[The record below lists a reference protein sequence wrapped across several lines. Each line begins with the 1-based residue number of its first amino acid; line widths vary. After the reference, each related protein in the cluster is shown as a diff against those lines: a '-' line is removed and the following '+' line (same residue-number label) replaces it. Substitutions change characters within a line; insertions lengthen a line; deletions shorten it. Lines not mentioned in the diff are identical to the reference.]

1 MIAAKHL
8 RLEDVS
14 AASVLPEH
22 CPVEHQ
28 RSVLGLVVEGHQLAA
43 GEPERNGIVVGR
55 VDSAAARIN
64 SKKHNWLLLLIDI
77 KIKETERQIGRKTD
91 RQIDRKAERQNDR
104 KTI

>member
-1 MIAAKHL
+1 MHQLTFIRFGLIAAEHL

-14 AASVLPEH
+14 AASVLSEH

-64 SKKHNWLLLLIDI
+64 SKM
-77 KIKETERQIGRKTD
+77 
-91 RQIDRKAERQNDR
+91 QN
-104 KTI
+104 